1 MILKQLLRLMTETEI
16 VALAKKIGKKPIY
29 LRQAANGHKAISWV
43 ICRKLVKHEP
53 SLKLADLRPDIYGPI
68 K

>member
-1 MILKQLLRLMTETEI
+1 MNLRELFRIMTDKEI
-16 VALAKKIGKKPIY
+16 AGLAKKIGKKPIY
-29 LRQAANGHKAISWV
+29 LRQAANGHKAISWI

-53 SLKLADLRPDIYGPI
+53 LLNLADLRPDIYGPI